1 MAERITNFLKYGV
14 SPSAVKSVSHSEA
27 DDFVPS
33 LALAATD
40 DPSIAPLLLF
50 PLVSNPRTPK
60 AMTYALLDY
69 DEVRRLVL
77 SEERQ
82 EAENAHLS
90 GVRQDEDSNED
101 WWQRDWGLLHRHCS
115 VDECL
120 AFEAA
125 DEINRAKIVIS
136 SLRKSASEFYTRLNL
151 GTDAESLWIKKYKVE
166 GRIWSNEAFISDI
179 LSLLPIAVSRC
190 PDLLEP
196 DILVKG
202 LLTAK
207 WGATLLAAT
216 IINNPF
222 IQQTTIVLLADF
234 LSRFLRKNDRDPLYP
249 DVCSFSE
256 NKALYQASKDASKH
270 KISLLISHCIQQA
283 CWVFVLL
290 CRSVPELA
298 FTCREAL
305 VKRCTFADMVMH
317 ITVELLHDE
326 LEFFS
331 RLIFSNKKTSEW
343 ILSSM
348 CLASRE
354 PVHFLPRLQQMK
366 NLSNQLEEYFGSAA
380 APASVKD
387 MEGVVQHV
395 RRALITDAEVAFNEQ
410 GWRGRLHGHL
420 RLYCVLTCA
429 GDLQPTQEE
438 VNFWL
443 HALGG
448 KSVSLEDVAVGHPLI
463 FVTDSTLQLGIAFF
477 CLVPGLLSPSKKGL
491 YYGCISSLLRSVF
504 SHLASSNPG
513 TEVGVWL
520 VVQLLLRRYPDIA
533 TFVRDAI
540 GMNVAVN
547 NSSIMD
553 LCDAA
558 ASIGIISDPTSV
570 AKAAAALRPRGPI
583 NSTKKN
589 ADLLLK
595 SLSQLMLS
603 GHFMRCAVDIREVVM
618 HCISCSAE
626 PLHPT
631 VVELV
636 QMFAEMTTLSPW
648 GGESVQEFRMQPLPY
663 SFLDAAIKPVCS
675 HHMITEVERKR
686 TKTDYYDALHR
697 CKYGFDNVKAELV
710 PPAALTTFYILCREQ
725 VLQNAGIY
733 IGYLYG
739 GSAPLQLDDSED
751 IQWSKLLAT
760 LPLRS
765 LLLYMEDHWLA
776 YEHLFP
782 QWLSLASHLFPERL
796 LVQKLLQDS
805 EESDKQTERAIEGV
819 PVVEDLEWVG
829 GLEMVLNSLDAHG
842 DKTNHCDSPHFFSVD
857 MVHKIFRNALA
868 QPLLALRTLKAI
880 QVEAVENKF
889 DVHSV
894 VVNDLVPLLL
904 EDSCARP
911 LQKCFCDWWRG
922 LPHAD
927 IELLVPLFFS
937 SIKISPMDVDTNS
950 SCNLQKLKTSLVN
963 LNLSSFVS
971 SYAEL
976 AQEPLALLAC
986 KNEVYRTP
994 LLSVFLDI
1002 LMELLIKNRRICL
1015 AGVSR
1020 GRKDGLKHDDI
1031 MGALA
1036 AQESAVCQIL
1046 LEACLENPSAR
1057 DDVQAGPMLEAQQLI
1072 CAFISSLLDATPI
1085 LLKLL
1090 HFQGYDTKLLP
1101 MMMDGVLARGQ
1112 CFEFIKELLQK
1123 AQESQIAFV
1132 VALIANLVRK
1142 FPNHPQSFDIAQ
1154 QAVVHV
1160 KSLRNNAACTAGVL
1174 RETLEPVAWCAVT
1187 FPSLAFEVTA
1197 FLQSCLQPSGPLDQ
1211 SETAIDHS
1219 LHNAAVAAFR
1229 LFIRQKVLPGRVFTE

>member
-1 MAERITNFLKYGV
+1 MAAERITNFLKHGA
-14 SPSAVKSVSHSEA
+14 SPSPVKSVSHSEA
-27 DDFVPS
+27 DAFVPS
-33 LALAATD
+33 LVLAATD

-60 AMTYALLDY
+60 AMAYASLDY

-77 SEERQ
+77 SEEMQ

-90 GVRQDEDSNED
+90 GLRQDEDSNED
-101 WWQRDWGLLHRHCS
+101 WWQRDLGLLNRHYS

-120 AFEAA
+120 TFEAA
-125 DEINRAKIVIS
+125 DEINRAKIAVS
-136 SLRKSASEFYTRLNL
+136 SLRKSASEFYTRLNS
-151 GTDAESLWIKKYKVE
+151 GTDAESWWIEKCKVE
-166 GRIWSNEAFISDI
+166 GSLWSNEAFVSDI
-179 LSLLPIAVSRC
+179 LSMLPIAVSRC

-216 IINNPF
+216 LINNPF
-222 IQQTTIVLLADF
+222 IQQTTAMLLADF
-234 LSRFLRKNDRDPLYP
+234 LSRFLKKNDRDPLYP

-256 NKALYQASKDASKH
+256 NTASYQASKDASQH
-270 KISLLISHCIQQA
+270 KINSPISHCIQQA

-290 CRSVPELA
+290 CQSVPQLA

-348 CLASRE
+348 CLASKE
-354 PVHFLPRLQQMK
+354 PVPFLPRLQQTK
-366 NLSNQLEEYFGSAA
+366 NLLNQLEEYFGSAA
-380 APASVKD
+380 VPASVKE
-387 MEGVVQHV
+387 MEGAVQHV

-420 RLYCVLTCA
+420 RLYCVLSSA
-429 GDLQPTQEE
+429 GDLQPTHEE

-448 KSVSLEDVAVGHPLI
+448 KSVSLEDAAVGHPRTV
-463 FVTDSTLQLGIAFF
+463 VTDSTLQLGIAFF
-477 CLVPGLLSPSKKGL
+477 CLVPGLLSPSRKGL
-491 YYGCISSLLRSVF
+491 YYGCVSSLLRPVF

-513 TEVGVWL
+513 TEVGVWF
-520 VVQLLLRRYPDIA
+520 VVQLLLQRYPAIA
-533 TFVRDAI
+533 KFVRGVI
-540 GMNVAVN
+540 GMDVAVN

-553 LCDAA
+553 LCNAA
-558 ASIGIISDPTSV
+558 AGSGIISDPSSV
-570 AKAAAALRPRGPI
+570 AKATAALRPQGPI
-583 NSTKKN
+583 SSTKKN
-589 ADLLLK
+589 ADLLLT

-603 GHFMRCAVDIREVVM
+603 GHFTRCAVDICEVVM
-618 HCISCSAE
+618 HCISCSTE

-631 VVELV
+631 LVQLV
-636 QMFAEMTTLSPW
+636 QMFAEMTSLSPW
-648 GGESVQEFRMQPLPY
+648 GEDSAQEFRMQPLPC
-663 SFLDAAIKPVCS
+663 SFLGAAIKPVS
-675 HHMITEVERKR
+675 SRGMITEKERKMN
-686 TKTDYYDALHR
+686 TTDYYDAFHGS
-697 CKYGFDNVKAELV
+697 KYGFDNLKAELV
-710 PPAALTTFYILCREQ
+710 APAALTTFYIFCREQ

-733 IGYLYG
+733 FGYLFS
-739 GSAPLQLDDSED
+739 GSAPLQLDNNEY

-782 QWLSLASHLFPERL
+782 QWLSLASHMFPERL

-805 EESDKQTERAIEGV
+805 EESDKRTELSIEGV

-829 GLEMVLNSLDAHG
+829 GLEMFLSSLDANE
-842 DKTNHCDSPHFFSVD
+842 DKTNHCDSQHVFSVD
-857 MVHKIFRNALA
+857 MVSKIFRNALA

-880 QVEAVENKF
+880 QVEVVENKF
-889 DVHSV
+889 DVQSV
-894 VVNDLVPLLL
+894 VINDLVPLLL

-911 LQKCFCDWWRG
+911 LQKCFCDWWQG
-922 LPHAD
+922 LPYAE
-927 IELLVPLFFS
+927 IEVLVPQFFS
-937 SIKISPMDVDTNS
+937 SIKISSLDVDTNN

-963 LNLSSFVS
+963 LNLSGFVT

-986 KNEVYRTP
+986 KNEVYHTP

-1002 LMELLIKNRRICL
+1002 LMELFVKNRRICL
-1015 AGVSR
+1015 AGVSQG
-1020 GRKDGLKHDDI
+1020 GRDDGLKHEEI

-1036 AQESAVCQIL
+1036 AQESVACQIL
-1046 LEACLENPSAR
+1046 LEACLENPFAR
-1057 DDVQAGPMLEAQQLI
+1057 DDVRPGPMFEARQLI
-1072 CAFISSLLDATPI
+1072 CAFISSLLDTTPI

-1090 HFQGYDTKLLP
+1090 HFQGYDTQLLP
-1101 MMMDGVLARGQ
+1101 MMIDGVLVMVR
-1112 CFEFIKELLQK
+1112 CFEFVQELLQK
-1123 AQESQIAFV
+1123 AQESHFV

-1142 FPNHPQSFDIAQ
+1142 YPNHPQSLEVAQ

-1160 KSLRNNAACTAGVL
+1160 KSLRINAACTADVL
-1174 RETLEPVAWCAVT
+1174 REMLEPVAWCAVT

-1197 FLQSCLQPSGPLDQ
+1197 FLQSCLQPARPLEQSG
-1211 SETAIDHS
+1211 TAIDPP
-1219 LHNAAVAAFR
+1219 LHDAAVAAFR
-1229 LFIRQKVLPGRVFTE
+1229 LFIRQKVLPGRAFS